1 MQFNPIQMSKGEPIS
16 SEDALRIAKR
26 HMLGIALL
34 DTTEKIAIV
43 GSLRRKKD
51 MVSDIDYQV
60 VCSGVKGMRAIE
72 EYFWAKDWVCESV
85 GDRRGIFKAP
95 SGVYVNVFNT
105 EIMSWGAALMHNTG
119 PSKYNIRKRAM
130 IKRMDMVLNQYGLYK
145 RIYDDDNPDDYKLIA
160 SETEKDIYD
169 ALSWAYCK
177 PEDRE

>member
-1 MQFNPIQMSKGEPIS
+1 MSKGEPIPFD
-16 SEDALRIAKR
+16 DALRIAKK
-26 HMLGIALL
+26 HMIGLACL

-43 GSLRRKKD
+43 GSLRRNTQE
-51 MVSDIDYQV
+51 MVGDIDYQV
-60 VCSGVKGMRAIE
+60 VCSGVRGMNKIE

-85 GDRRGIFKAP
+85 GDRRGIVKAP
-95 SGVYVNVFNT
+95 SGGYVNVFNT

-145 RIYDDDNPDDYKLIA
+145 RIYDDDNPDDYELIA
-160 SETEKDIYD
+160 GETEKDIYD
-169 ALSWAYCK
+169 TLSWAYCK